1 MIRGEKVILY
11 GIFRQGNN
19 CSVDN
24 RGQKSLS
31 QITGVSVVVRLTQD

>member
-24 RGQKSLS
+24 HGQKSLS